1 MDNGKF
7 QELVL
12 KQLELLTEGQQR
24 LDDKLEQGQQRL
36 DSKVDKLEQGQQRLD
51 LKVDGLEQGQ
61 QRLDSK
67 MDKLELRVENEVVDK
82 IRALFDDRE
91 IQNKR
96 IELQDRRLD
105 SIDEKLDRI
114 SNDTAYL
121 VSEVISL
128 KRLVK

>member
-1 MDNGKF
+1 VDNGKF

-24 LDDKLEQGQQRL
+24 LDDKP
-36 DSKVDKLEQGQQRLD
+36 EQGQQRLD

-61 QRLDSK
+61 KRLEFK
-67 MDKLELRVENEVVDK
+67 MDKLELRVENEVIDK

-91 IQNKR
+91 MQNKR
-96 IELQDRRLD
+96 IEFHDRRLD

>member
-1 MDNGKF
+1 VDNGKF

-36 DSKVDKLEQGQQRLD
+36 D

-61 QRLDSK
+61 KRLELK
-67 MDKLELRVENEVVDK
+67 MDKLELRVENEVIDK

-91 IQNKR
+91 MQNKR
-96 IELQDRRLD
+96 IEFHDRRLD